1 MPIPKELRYLTEY
14 YPVADKSPFST
25 FHQYY
30 HFGKSFDAIESE
42 IAALKPDVVGI
53 SSLFTPY
60 FREALEV
67 AARVKKRA
75 NAIVVMGGSHASAVP
90 ESLLA
95 SPHVDYVIRGEGE
108 KPFVEFL
115 RAMQNQ
121 QQRRK
126 RCQPGLQARRRNRSQ
141 SSSKTIFPIDDLPI
155 PDLGD
160 FSPRITRSPAKPMTF
175 MITSRS
181 CPHKCSFCSVH
192 TTFGT
197 DYRRRSL
204 ENVLEEIELRYQQ
217 GYRVIDFEDDNLT
230 YYKQTFKELCRRLIA
245 RFPNREM
252 EFVAMNGISYL
263 SLDDELLELMYQAGF
278 SHLNLALV
286 SSDKTVRETTKRPHT
301 LEAYVK
307 VVHKAHQLGFKIV
320 SYQILGLPNESL
332 DSMIQTLA
340 FNARLPV
347 LLGASPF
354 YRTPNS
360 PIARGLEL
368 NETDY
373 VRARL
378 TALAIET
385 DTFSRDDIYTLFVT
399 TRIINFLKGLPLRST
414 TTLGSLVSATPE
426 THKAGIGLLL
436 LKQLLTTRR
445 LYFLTKQGPE
455 ENRKFV
461 SGIFFRV
468 LSEVES
474 IAVKTATLSSSTI
487 SIADMTG
494 PGNLNKFDI
503 DRSLYYPSDRSSEI
517 TAGGK
522 MKKLLLV
529 LLLSGMLAA
538 QLSRSYSAESNPTVT
553 AAQKEGKLVIYSSTD
568 SASVEPLLQDFKALY
583 PFLQVEYNDLN
594 TTELYN
600 RFTAEAA
607 SGAGT
612 ADFMWSSEWTCSF
625 SSRAKATL

>member
-1 MPIPKELRYLTEY
+1 MKVLLVQPPVQDFYDTDVRLQPIGLAYLKAAIRKHLPDIDVTIQDYHSGCGRQTVPIPKELRHLAEY

-30 HFGKSFDAIESE
+30 HFGKSFDQIESE

-53 SSLFTPY
+53 SCLFTPY
-60 FREALEV
+60 YREALEV

-115 RAMQNQ
+115 GAIQNQ
-121 QQRRK
+121 QCVDGLPNLAYK
-126 RCQPGLQARRRNRSQ
+126 RDGACVLNPLQDN
-141 SSSKTIFPIDDLPI
+141 FPIDDLPI
-155 PDLGD
+155 PDLSD
-160 FSPRITRSPAKPMTF
+160 FSPMNYTLAGKAMTF

-197 DYRRRSL
+197 NYRRRAL
-204 ENVLEEIELRYQQ
+204 QNVLEEIELRYQQ

-245 RFPNREM
+245 RFPNREL
-252 EFVAMNGISYL
+252 EYVAMNGISYL

-307 VVHKAHQLGFKIV
+307 VVNKAHQLGFKIV

-347 LLGASPF
+347 LLGVSPF
-354 YRTPNS
+354 YRTPDS
-360 PIARGLEL
+360 PIARGLALTEA
-368 NETDY
+368 DFI
-373 VRARL
+373 RARL
-378 TALAIET
+378 SALAIET
-385 DTFSRDDIYTLFVT
+385 ENFRRDDIYTLFVT
-399 TRIINFLKGLPLRST
+399 TRILNFLKGLPITGTVTLAKLLNNPWRDSRTLAGFELLRQLAST
-414 TTLGSLVSATPE
+414 GRLHAWNKSGLV
-426 THKAGIGLLL
+426 
-436 LKQLLTTRR
+436 
-445 LYFLTKQGPE
+445 
-455 ENRKFV
+455 ENRKFACDL
-461 SGIFFRV
+461 FQRV
-468 LSEVES
+468 LEQARDVTTQNGGRIPLDDFAS
-474 IAVKTATLSSSTI
+474 TLK
-487 SIADMTG
+487 G
-494 PGNLNKFDI
+494 
-503 DRSLYYPSDRSSEI
+503 RSQ
-517 TAGGK
+517 
-522 MKKLLLV
+522 LV
-529 LLLSGMLAA
+529 
-538 QLSRSYSAESNPTVT
+538 
-553 AAQKEGKLVIYSSTD
+553 
-568 SASVEPLLQDFKALY
+568 
-583 PFLQVEYNDLN
+583 
-594 TTELYN
+594 
-600 RFTAEAA
+600 A
-607 SGAGT
+607 SGRVSRNVAPLDPG
-612 ADFMWSSEWTCSF
+612 SSVM
-625 SSRAKATL
+625 LPL